1 MKKLK
6 SISRSLR
13 LLAVWVLAFAVT
25 TTSQA
30 GLLGNLLP
38 KPSTVIGV
46 AVIGAVAAA
55 AYKENNCKTAR
66 DRESGKPT
74 TVCKSQNIAK
84 AEGAPQPIDKDPSTP
99 TGQRGAPMDIKPGTN
114 EPQTIGGRDF
124 TGHSL
129 DQMQG
134 RGVTPTAVE
143 DAIENGAAKPD
154 KEYPES
160 RTEHASQD
168 GRVVVITATDSGRVI
183 TVMVR

>member
-1 MKKLK
+1 MNHLK
-6 SISRSLR
+6 TIKRSLR
-13 LLAVWVLAFAVT
+13 LLSVWMLGFAFA

-46 AVIGAVAAA
+46 AVVGAAA
-55 AYKENNCKTAR
+55 AYASKQCKTVK
-66 DRESGKPT
+66 DRETGQST
-74 TVCKSQNIAK
+74 LVCKTSNIVK
-84 AEGAPQPIDKDPSTP
+84 AESAPQQGDKDPSTP
-99 TGQRGAPMDIKPGTN
+99 TGQRGSPMDVKHGTN
-114 EPQTIGGRDF
+114 EPQTIGGREF
-124 TGHSL
+124 TGHAL

-143 DAIENGAAKPD
+143 DAITNGAAKPD

-168 GRVVVITATDSGRVI
+168 ERVVVITDNGSGRVI